1 MYRELAHLLLYSDL
15 GEDSILVRLSEI
27 FRDWERGGDRDD
39 LVGRLYAQVKRL
51 LDLAT
56 ACGFDENLWQCY
68 LTWLLMTNSNSFT
81 QTCERTGAGE
91 GSVNHFVRN
100 DLAVFRRLFDFDFGP
115 IERDLNIDCF
125 TTLCNYR
132 AIPKRERAYN
142 RDVSQQVLSLRRALA
157 QAGEEE
163 MFRLVTDYYRR
174 YGYGVF
180 AANRA
185 FRIRRKGEGQ
195 VSFLPIS
202 NVDHVLLDDLLGY
215 ELQKRELRRNT
226 EAFLTG
232 NPANNVLLY
241 GDAGTGKSTS
251 VKALINEYYDRGLRM
266 IEIYKHQFRDLS
278 AVLAAIKNRNYRFII
293 FIDDLSFEEN
303 EVEYKFLKAV
313 IEGGVETRPDNVLIY
328 ATSNRRHLI
337 RETWNDR
344 TDMEHHGDIHRSDTV
359 EEKLSLAS
367 RFGVAIN
374 YNVPSKKEY
383 EAIVKALAARQGIHM
398 DEREM
403 LAMANTWEVRHS
415 GFSGRTARQFVDYL
429 GGLDE
434 KQSGK

>member
-1 MYRELAHLLLYSDL
+1 MYRELSHLLLFSDL
-15 GEDSILVRLSEI
+15 GDDEILVRLAEI
-27 FRDWERGGDRDD
+27 FRDWKRGNADRDE
-39 LVGRLYAQVKRL
+39 LVARIYAQIKRL

-81 QTCERTGAGE
+81 QTCERVGAGD

-115 IERDLNIDCF
+115 IERDLSIDCF
-125 TTLCNYR
+125 TTVCSYR
-132 AIPKRERAYN
+132 VIPKRERVYN
-142 RDVSQQVLSLRRALA
+142 RDVSQQVLSLRRQLA
-157 QAGEEE
+157 GADVDT
-163 MFRLVTDYYRR
+163 MFRLVTDYYRQ
-174 YGYGVF
+174 YGFGVF

-185 FRIRRKGEGQ
+185 FRIRREGEGQ
-195 VSFLPIS
+195 VSFVPIS
-202 NVDHVLLDDLLGY
+202 NVDRVMLDDLLGY

-226 EAFLTG
+226 EAFLAG
-232 NPANNVLLY
+232 RSANNVLLY

-278 AVLAAIKNRNYRFII
+278 AVLAAVKNRNYRFII

-344 TDMEHHGDIHRSDTV
+344 TDMEHSGDIHRSDTV

-374 YNVPSKKEY
+374 YNVPTKREY
-383 EAIVKALAARQGIHM
+383 EAIVRTLASRRGITM
-398 DEREM
+398 DDGKLM
-403 LAMANTWEVRHS
+403 AMANTWEVRHS
-415 GFSGRTARQFVDYL
+415 GFSGRTAQQFVDYV
-429 GGLDE
+429 GGLE
-434 KQSGK
+434 ENRPE

>member
-1 MYRELAHLLLYSDL
+1 
-15 GEDSILVRLSEI
+15 
-27 FRDWERGGDRDD
+27 
-39 LVGRLYAQVKRL
+39 
-51 LDLAT
+51 
-56 ACGFDENLWQCY
+56 
-68 LTWLLMTNSNSFT
+68 
-81 QTCERTGAGE
+81 
-91 GSVNHFVRN
+91 
-100 DLAVFRRLFDFDFGP
+100 
-115 IERDLNIDCF
+115 
-125 TTLCNYR
+125 
-132 AIPKRERAYN
+132 
-142 RDVSQQVLSLRRALA
+142 
-157 QAGEEE
+157 
-163 MFRLVTDYYRR
+163 
-174 YGYGVF
+174 
-180 AANRA
+180 
-185 FRIRRKGEGQ
+185 
-195 VSFLPIS
+195 
-202 NVDHVLLDDLLGY
+202 
-215 ELQKRELRRNT
+215 
-226 EAFLTG
+226 
-232 NPANNVLLY
+232 
-241 GDAGTGKSTS
+241 
-251 VKALINEYYDRGLRM
+251 M

-383 EAIVKALAARQGIHM
+383 EAIVKALAVRQGIHM